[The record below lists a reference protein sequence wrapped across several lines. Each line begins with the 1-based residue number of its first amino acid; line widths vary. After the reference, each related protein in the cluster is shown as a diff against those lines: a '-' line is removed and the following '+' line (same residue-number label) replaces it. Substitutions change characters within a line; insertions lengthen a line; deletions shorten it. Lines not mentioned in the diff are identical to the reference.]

1 MLYGCTPKSLSTAFF
16 IFIIWNYQKINFIA
30 LRLENVICYTPRV
43 HREHDTPHTCVICVQ
58 TPTQVV
64 LKAQKRK
71 LTFYVVFFL
80 AFLGKQVEYGFHLC
94 FLTTFGMASMLVL
107 IWLPM

>member
-1 MLYGCTPKSLSTAFF
+1 MC
-16 IFIIWNYQKINFIA
+16 
-30 LRLENVICYTPRV
+30 
-43 HREHDTPHTCVICVQ
+43 DCVQ
-58 TPTQVV
+58 TPTQTV
-64 LKAQKRK
+64 LKAQEQK

-107 IWLPM
+107 SWLPMLAPGKCVSVDVCPHIWFCEHTWNADLFQCPRT